1 MMTTVTVVELRDNLP
16 ELLRRAA
23 AGEYIAITEDG
34 KWIAALT
41 IAPKMLPF
49 VEDEAKRRA
58 GAEELERQIAK
69 WHEEDG
75 LPYPPQGELPTVPQR
90 ESPAA

>member
-1 MMTTVTVVELRDNLP
+1 MTTVTIAELGENLP

-41 IAPKMLPF
+41 TPPKMLPF

-58 GAEELERQIAK
+58 GAEELQRQIAK

-75 LPYPPQGELPTVPQR
+75 LPYPPVGELPALPR
-90 ESPAA
+90 PESPAA